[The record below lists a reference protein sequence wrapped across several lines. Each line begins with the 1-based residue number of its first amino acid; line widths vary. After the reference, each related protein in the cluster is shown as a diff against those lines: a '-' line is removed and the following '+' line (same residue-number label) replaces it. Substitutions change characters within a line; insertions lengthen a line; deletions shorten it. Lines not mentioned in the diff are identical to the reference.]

1 MLKSF
6 KVMLVPNNRQRTR
19 LFQFAGAAR
28 FAYNWALR
36 KEIDAYEADEK
47 FISSYDMTKKFTVLK
62 NSGEYPWLKSISS
75 QATFQ
80 AVRDCA
86 DAYIKFFKK
95 QSLRPRFKSKRR
107 GDFSFYQATDKIK
120 ITTTHVKL
128 EAIAT
133 SKRKNRQRLNWFRLA
148 EHGRIPVGVKYFNP
162 RITFDGLNWWLS
174 VAVEF
179 ADPKPAENCG
189 EALGIDL
196 GIKNLAT
203 CSDGTIYPNINRTS
217 TVRRL
222 KKKLRRL
229 QRAISRKY
237 EMNKNTRTLA
247 GNLSLQSVMS
257 NESSLD
263 EIGRTEAGIRQA
275 VVATLSPEQRQRSF
289 SRKYEM
295 NKKKGE
301 SYKKTRNIIKSEQKL
316 LRIHHR
322 LANIR
327 QNYRHQITS
336 RIIGRKPNPIMLED
350 LNVRGMMSNRHL
362 AKAVQEQG
370 FYEFRRQIE
379 YKAAWAGLRV
389 VIADRFYPSSKNC
402 IACGHVKKNLHL
414 SERIYHC
421 EHCGNEIDRDLQAA
435 INLKRYAS

>member
-1 MLKSF
+1 MKSF
-6 KVMLVPNNRQRTR
+6 KVMLVPNKHQRTR
-19 LFQFAGAAR
+19 LFQFAGTAR
-28 FAYNWALR
+28 FAYNWALQ
-36 KEIDAYEADEK
+36 KEIDAYEVGEK
-47 FISSYDMTKKFTVLK
+47 FISGYDLTKKFTVLK

-107 GDFSFYQATDKIK
+107 GDFSFYQAADKIK

-174 VAVEF
+174 VAIEF
-179 ADPKPAENCG
+179 AEPKPAENCG

-196 GIKNLAT
+196 GVKNLAT
-203 CSDGTIYPNINRTS
+203 CSDGTTYSNINRTK

-222 KKKLRRL
+222 KKKLRRI
-229 QRAISRKY
+229 QRSISRKY
-237 EMNKNTRTLA
+237 EMNK
-247 GNLSLQSVMS
+247 S
-257 NESSLD
+257 
-263 EIGRTEAGIRQA
+263 
-275 VVATLSPEQRQRSF
+275 
-289 SRKYEM
+289 
-295 NKKKGE
+295 KGG
-301 SYKKTRNIIKSEQKL
+301 SYQKTRNIIKSERKL

-322 LANIR
+322 LADIR

-336 RIIGRKPNPIMLED
+336 AIIGRKPNPIVLED

-379 YKAAWAGLRV
+379 YKATWKGLRV
-389 VIADRFYPSSKNC
+389 VIADRFYPSSKTC

-421 EHCGNEIDRDLQAA
+421 ENCGNVIDRDLQAA
-435 INLKRYAS
+435 INLKRYVS

>member
-1 MLKSF
+1 MIFESVTEIMKSF

-19 LFQFAGAAR
+19 LFQFAGTAR

-36 KEIDAYEADEK
+36 KEIDAYEAGEK
-47 FISSYDMTKKFTVLK
+47 FISNNDLRKEFTVLR
-62 NSGEYPWLKSISS
+62 NSAEYPWLRTISNNVTK
-75 QATFQ
+75 QAIK
-80 AVRDCA
+80 DCV
-86 DAYIKFFKK
+86 DAYTKFFKH
-95 QSLRPRFKSKRR
+95 QSGRPKFKSKQR
-107 GDFSFYQATDKIK
+107 GDFSFYQDTDKIQ
-120 ITTTHVKL
+120 ITVTHVKL

-133 SKRKNRQRLNWFRLA
+133 SRKRNKQQLNCFRLA
-148 EHGRIPVGVKYFNP
+148 ERGRIPVGVKYKEP

-179 ADPKPAENCG
+179 AEPMPAENCG
-189 EALGIDL
+189 ESFGIDL

-203 CSDGTIYPNINRTS
+203 CSDGTIYTNINRTS
-217 TVRRL
+217 IVRKL
-222 KKKLRRL
+222 KQKQRRL
-229 QRAISRKY
+229 QRSISRKY
-237 EMNKNTRTLA
+237 T
-247 GNLSLQSVMS
+247 
-257 NESSLD
+257 
-263 EIGRTEAGIRQA
+263 
-275 VVATLSPEQRQRSF
+275 
-289 SRKYEM
+289 M
-295 NKKKGE
+295 NKKGG
-301 SYKKTRNIIKSEQKL
+301 SYSKTRNIIKSERKL

-336 RIIGRKPNPIMLED
+336 VIIGRKPNPIVLEN

-379 YKAAWAGLRV
+379 YKASWAGLRV
-389 VIADRFYPSSKNC
+389 VIADRFYPSSKTC
-402 IACGHVKKNLHL
+402 IACGHVKKNLRL

-421 EHCGNEIDRDLQAA
+421 ENCGNEIDRDLQAA